1 MSVRNLR
8 ALFAPRS
15 IALIGASRTP
25 NSVGDVVARNLLGA
39 GFDGTIAL
47 VNPHGGELHGHPVH
61 ESIAALSEAP
71 DLAIIATPPAPIPDI
86 IAELGARGTKA
97 AIVLTA
103 GFAEMGDDG
112 RALQQRMLEA
122 AQPHTLRLIG
132 PNCIGI
138 LAPNAKLNASFA
150 HRMAPTGR
158 TAFVTQS
165 GAMLTTVL
173 DWASARGLGFSHL
186 VSLGGMS
193 DVDFGDMLDYL
204 AAEPGTDA
212 VLLYVESITSA
223 RKFMSA
229 ARRCARVKPVIV
241 VKSGRHAEGARAAR
255 SHTGALTGS
264 DAVAD
269 AAFRRAGLLRVLTI
283 DGLFGALEALQSNQR
298 IVGDRIAIL
307 TNGGGAGVLATDHLI
322 DEGGTLA
329 ALSPSTIEALNR
341 VLPVSWSK
349 GNPIDIIG
357 DAGPE
362 RYRTALEI
370 LLGDA
375 NADAILVLNCPV
387 AVADPTASAEVVATL
402 ARAARKNGNPTPI
415 FTAWLGEAAVAD
427 ARKRLDE
434 AGLPV
439 FDTPE
444 QAVTAMMQ
452 LVRRAKAQEMLMQIP
467 PASAGEVSRD
477 LKTIREPIDRA
488 LAEGREWLSTV
499 EANGILQAYRIPTV
513 EMRVA
518 KTPEEAHRTAV
529 AMGFPVALK
538 ILSTDIVHKSD
549 VGAVALNLKDGPSV
563 ARAAST
569 MLLRIAEAQPDAH
582 IDGFIVQ
589 PMASRAGVHEL
600 IVGLSEDPLFG
611 PVVLFGQG
619 GTAVEVVNDQALAL
633 PPLNAIL
640 ARDLIGRT
648 RVARLLKGYRD
659 RPPSDMNAIVKVI
672 LALQEIAIDLPEVK
686 ELDINPLWASDQGV
700 LALDAR
706 IRVAKEPRPGT
717 ERFAIKPYP
726 SELAREITDRHGKT
740 YLMRPIKPEDAGA
753 LQETIASSDPEDV
766 RMRFFS
772 TLQRLPDVLA
782 KRLTQIDYDREMAFA
797 VIDESAERPEG
808 IGVVRLALD
817 PDRTRGEYAIMVR
830 SDRAGSGLGWRMMN
844 EIIAYARSIGAK
856 QIFGDVLAEN
866 SRMLSMCAK
875 LGFERTGSPEPGV
888 VEVTLN
894 LQPPEPVAAPQEVE
908 TPQAEEQTAP

>member
-8 ALFAPRS
+8 SFFAPKS

-25 NSVGDVVARNLLGA
+25 NSVGDVVARNLLAA
-39 GFDGTIAL
+39 GFEGTISF
-47 VNPHGGELHGHPVH
+47 VNPRGGELHGRPVY
-61 ESIAALSEAP
+61 ESVQALPETP
-71 DLAIIATPPAPIPDI
+71 ELAIVATPPAPIPDL
-86 IAELGARGTKA
+86 IAELGAHGTKA
-97 AIVLTA
+97 AVVLTA
-103 GFAEMGDDG
+103 GFAEMGDEG

-122 AQPHTLRLIG
+122 AQPHTLRLVG
-132 PNCIGI
+132 PNCIGV
-138 LAPNAKLNASFA
+138 LAPNAKVNASFA
-150 HRMAPTGR
+150 HRMAPAGR

-212 VLLYVESITSA
+212 VLLYIESITHA

-255 SHTGALTGS
+255 SHTGALAGS

-283 DGLFGALEALQSNQR
+283 DDLFGALEALSSNQR
-298 IVGDRIAIL
+298 VTGDRIAIL

-322 DEGGTLA
+322 DEGGKLA
-329 ALSPSTIEALNR
+329 ELSPDTIEALNR

-349 GNPIDIIG
+349 GNPVDIIG
-357 DAGPE
+357 DAGPD
-362 RYRTALEI
+362 RYRAALETLI
-370 LLGDA
+370 ADR

-387 AVADPTASAEVVATL
+387 AVADPTASAEAVATV
-402 ARAARKNGNPTPI
+402 ARTAREQGNPTPV

-434 AGLPV
+434 GGLPV

-452 LVRRAKAQEMLMQIP
+452 LVRRAKAQEMLMEIP
-467 PASAGEVSRD
+467 PASTTSEPRNTKA
-477 LKTIREPIDRA
+477 IREPIDRA
-488 LAEGREWLSTV
+488 LSEGREWLTTV
-499 EANGILQAYRIPTV
+499 DANAILQAYGIPTV
-513 EMRVA
+513 ELRVA

-529 AMGFPVALK
+529 SMGFPVALK

-549 VGAVALNLKDGPSV
+549 IGAVALNLKDGPSV

-569 MLLRIAEAQPDAH
+569 MLLRIAEAAPDAH
-582 IDGFIVQ
+582 IDGFILQ

-600 IVGLSEDPLFG
+600 IAGLSEDPLFG
-611 PVVLFGQG
+611 PVILFGQG
-619 GTAVEVVNDQALAL
+619 GTAVEVVKDQALAL

-640 ARDLIGRT
+640 ARDLIDRT

-659 RPPSDMNAIVKVI
+659 RPPSDVNAIVKVL
-672 LALQEIAIDLPEVK
+672 LALQDIAIDLPEVK
-686 ELDINPLWASDQGV
+686 ELDINPLWANDQGV

-717 ERFAIKPYP
+717 ERFAVKPYP
-726 SELAREITDRHGKT
+726 GELAHEITDRLGKP
-740 YLMRPIKPEDAGA
+740 YLMRPIKPEDASA
-753 LQETIASSDPEDV
+753 IQETIASSDPEDV

-797 VIDESAERPEG
+797 VIDESGERPEG

-830 SDRAGSGLGWRMMN
+830 SDRIGTGLGFRMMQ
-844 EIIAYARSIGAK
+844 EMIAYARKIGAK
-856 QIFGDVLAEN
+856 QVFGDVLAEN
-866 SRMLSMCAK
+866 NRMLNMCAK

-888 VEVTLN
+888 VEVTLDLEQAN
-894 LQPPEPVAAPQEVE
+894 GADAVASTPSEPLSEA
-908 TPQAEEQTAP
+908 

>member
-1 MSVRNLR
+1 MSVRNLKFC
-8 ALFAPRS
+8 FAPKS

-39 GFDGTIAL
+39 GFEGTISF
-47 VNPHGGELHGHPVH
+47 VNPHGGELHGRALH
-61 ESIAALSEAP
+61 ESVQALPETP
-71 DLAIIATPPAPIPDI
+71 ELAIIATPPAPIPAL

-103 GFAEMGDDG
+103 GFAEMGEEG
-112 RALQQRMLEA
+112 RALQQRMLDA
-122 AQPHTLRLIG
+122 AKPHTLRLVG
-132 PNCIGI
+132 PNCIGV
-138 LAPNAKLNASFA
+138 LAPNAKVNASFA
-150 HRMAPTGR
+150 HRMAPAGR

-212 VLLYVESITSA
+212 VLLYIESITHA

-255 SHTGALTGS
+255 SHTGALAGS

-283 DGLFGALEALQSNQR
+283 DGLFGTLEALSSNQR
-298 IVGDRIAIL
+298 VTGDRIAIL

-322 DEGGTLA
+322 DEGGKLA
-329 ALSPSTIEALNR
+329 DLSPDTIEALNR

-349 GNPIDIIG
+349 GNPVDIIG
-357 DAGPE
+357 DAGPD
-362 RYRTALEI
+362 RYRAALEALI
-370 LLGDA
+370 VDH

-387 AVADPTASAEVVATL
+387 AVADPTASAEVVATV
-402 ARAARKNGNPTPI
+402 ARTAREQGNPTPV

-434 AGLPV
+434 GGLPV

-452 LVRRAKAQEMLMQIP
+452 LVRRAKAQEMLMEIP
-467 PASAGEVSRD
+467 PASSADKPRNT
-477 LKTIREPIDRA
+477 KAIREPIDLA
-488 LAEGREWLSTV
+488 LSEGREWLTAV
-499 EANGILQAYRIPTV
+499 EANAILQAYGIPTV
-513 EMRVA
+513 ELRVA

-529 AMGFPVALK
+529 SMGFPVALK

-549 VGAVALNLKDGPSV
+549 IGAVALNLKDGPSV

-582 IDGFIVQ
+582 VDGFILQ

-611 PVVLFGQG
+611 PVILFGQG
-619 GTAVEVVNDQALAL
+619 GTAVEVVKDQAIAL
-633 PPLNAIL
+633 PPLNTIL
-640 ARDLIGRT
+640 ARDLIDRT

-659 RPPSDMNAIVKVI
+659 RPPSDVNAIIKVL
-672 LALQEIAIDLPEVK
+672 LALQDIAIDLPEVK
-686 ELDINPLWASDQGV
+686 ELDINPLWANDQGV

-706 IRVAKEPRPGT
+706 IRVAKELRPGT
-717 ERFAIKPYP
+717 ERFAVKPYP
-726 SELAREITDRHGKT
+726 AELAHEITDRNGKT
-740 YLMRPIKPEDAGA
+740 YLMRPIKPEDASA
-753 LQETIASSDPEDV
+753 IQETIASSDPEDV

-797 VIDESAERPEG
+797 VIDESGERPEG

-830 SDRAGSGLGWRMMN
+830 SDRIGTGLGFRMMQ
-844 EIIAYARSIGAK
+844 EIVAYARGIGAK
-856 QIFGDVLAEN
+856 QVFGDVLAEN
-866 SRMLSMCAK
+866 NRMLDMCAK
-875 LGFERTGSPEPGV
+875 LGFKRTGSPEPGV
-888 VEVTLN
+888 VEVTLD
-894 LQPPEPVAAPQEVE
+894 L
-908 TPQAEEQTAP
+908 

>member
-8 ALFAPRS
+8 SFFAPKS

-25 NSVGDVVARNLLGA
+25 NAVGDVVARNLLAG
-39 GFDGTIAL
+39 GFDGTISF
-47 VNPHGGELHGHPVH
+47 VNPHGGELHGHALFA
-61 ESIAALSEAP
+61 SIEALPEAP
-71 DLAIIATPPAPIPDI
+71 ELAIVATPPAPIPDL

-97 AIVLTA
+97 AVVLTA
-103 GFAEMGDDG
+103 GFAEMGEDG
-112 RALQQRMLEA
+112 GALQQRMLEA
-122 AQPHTLRLIG
+122 ARPHTLRLIG
-132 PNCIGI
+132 PNCIGT
-138 LAPNAKLNASFA
+138 LSPNAKVNASFA
-150 HRMAPTGR
+150 HRMAPAGR

-204 AAEPGTDA
+204 AADAGTDA
-212 VLLYVESITSA
+212 VLLYIENVTSA

-255 SHTGALTGS
+255 SHTGALAGS

-269 AAFRRAGLLRVLTI
+269 AAFRRAGLLRVKTI
-283 DGLFGALEALQSNQR
+283 DDLFGTLEALASHQR
-298 IVGDRIAIL
+298 VTGDRIAIL

-322 DEGGTLA
+322 DEGGKLA
-329 ALSPSTIEALNR
+329 ALSPDTIEALNR

-349 GNPIDIIG
+349 ANPVDIIG
-357 DAGPE
+357 DAGPD
-362 RYRTALEI
+362 RYRAALEAI
-370 LLGDA
+370 IDDS

-387 AVADPTASAEVVATL
+387 AVADPTASAEAVANVVRATHE
-402 ARAARKNGNPTPI
+402 KGNPTPV
-415 FTAWLGEAAVAD
+415 FTAWLGEAAVVD

-434 AGLPV
+434 ARLPV

-452 LVRRAKAQEMLMQIP
+452 LVRRAKAQEMLMEIP
-467 PASAGEVSRD
+467 PASASGEPRNV
-477 LKTIREPIDRA
+477 KAIREPIDLA
-488 LAEGREWLSTV
+488 LNEGRDWLTTV
-499 EANGILQAYRIPTV
+499 EANAILQAYGIPTV
-513 EMRVA
+513 ELRVA

-529 AMGFPVALK
+529 SMGFPVALK

-563 ARAAST
+563 ARAAAT

-582 IDGFIVQ
+582 VDGFILQ
-589 PMASRAGVHEL
+589 PMASRAGAHEL

-611 PVVLFGQG
+611 PVVLFGHG
-619 GTAVEVVNDQALAL
+619 GTAVEVVKDKALAL

-640 ARDLIGRT
+640 ARDLIDRT

-659 RPPSDMNAIVKVI
+659 RPPSDINAIIKVL
-672 LALQEIAIDLPEVK
+672 LALQDIAIDLPEVK
-686 ELDINPLWASDQGV
+686 ELDINPLWANDQGV

-717 ERFAIKPYP
+717 GRFAVKPYP
-726 SELAREITDRHGKT
+726 SELTHEIADRNGKT
-740 YLMRPIKPEDAGA
+740 YLMRPIKPEDASA

-797 VIDESAERPEG
+797 VIDEAGERPQG

-830 SDRAGSGLGWRMMN
+830 SDRIGTGLGLRMMQ
-844 EIIAYARSIGAK
+844 EIIAYARQIGAK
-856 QIFGDVLAEN
+856 QVFGDVLAEN
-866 SRMLSMCAK
+866 KRMLGMCEK
-875 LGFERTGSPEPGV
+875 LGFERTGTPEPGV

-894 LQPPEPVAAPQEVE
+894 L
-908 TPQAEEQTAP
+908 